1 MDFGLGASEQSVS
14 AVVKADFFS
23 IQFLQTGFRHAQHQ
37 QITAL
42 AHQHISKSTH
52 HRINTLLVGFLQ
64 FFSFFV
70 HVIINTN

>member
-52 HRINTLLVGFLQ
+52 HQITKSTHHRISITPFR
-64 FFSFFV
+64 FYFAE
-70 HVIINTN
+70 IAK